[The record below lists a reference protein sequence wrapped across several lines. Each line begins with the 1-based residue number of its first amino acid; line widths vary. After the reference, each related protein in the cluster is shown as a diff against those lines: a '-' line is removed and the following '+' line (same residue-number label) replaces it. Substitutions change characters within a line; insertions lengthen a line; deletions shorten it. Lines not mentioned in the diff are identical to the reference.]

1 MNLNNGVIENQL
13 SSIPY
18 DGDDEQ
24 AIVEKE
30 EVNKNINIET
40 ISNQLSSIEDDTPE
54 EVSASIV
61 DTVAVSNVPEEH
73 EIKEQTEKMLAAS
86 QDNLYNQY
94 SKKYPELFDNGQLVD
109 YDEAKE
115 LGIISEVSPVPLDD
129 EGVTAGHI
137 STKSDA
143 VPFGFT
149 YNTESQAVAVQQ
161 QNAKSEMDFRRI
173 EKLDEDFE
181 VPEMTVKEEDKF
193 ITDMV
198 NSMPDVNEDGSTNLM
213 KKFLNLTGSS
223 GYKVLNALGYGMN
236 YIGAGYQDVI
246 EKVAKETQ
254 EAFPDA
260 YDNAIGISPKDF
272 ASKMGKGTM
281 AGIEFLETVPVLGN
295 VVKFPTA
302 SARVSRRLAAEL
314 AKKKEKAVKD
324 WNRRLNVQKM
334 KGATAQQLKEKQDEA
349 RKVANQNKEIANQL
363 ITEFEKST
371 GKTISKTSKTGQKTL
386 DYNLAREAGIDT
398 AINITESKG
407 ASLADKVLEEVTGMS
422 KISDDARLFGQG
434 DTLLQPILK
443 PEKFDGIVAVASDLK
458 KANPEAFNNN
468 KTIIDNLFDLT
479 VNKQLIAG
487 DKLIDMLNKY
497 DVSFEDYVLTVV
509 GSGSTAGKV
518 LNKLSQI
525 KRARP
530 LNEMVALQQ
539 AATLKNQDVIRN
551 TIMRVENIRRGGL
564 VSQIA
569 TASRNLTSAG
579 IRAPMEGLGNVVDTA
594 LYNLS
599 NEGVLSGAK
608 SLLSPNNWRDSFRHM
623 RYMFENP
630 KETKEVVDF
639 ILDRPELAGQSDLLF
654 NNINE
659 IMIATGR
666 GKGGI
671 LDKVLTEGEDAV
683 QALNI
688 PNRWQEFLVRRGAFL
703 GELERLTKREYG
715 IDLMDT
721 LGKGKIRDLLNDAS
735 NVRPKDA
742 RSFVD
747 IVADATNRALDITY
761 AKQPDIDIFRSTS
774 NFIVRNG
781 LTVVLPFPRFMFN
794 SMELMGQYAGG
805 AIIPLSR
812 KVANIVTLGKVGK
825 GKLTFKDRQRISRNV
840 VGSLVGAPV
849 GAVTV
854 GKLLETEEEG
864 VRNDISD
871 GLLGIATIGAAYQY
885 RTSSEAPTDY
895 KQLNTGEGTVL
906 DVTPQYPMRQ
916 FMYIGEAVKRTMDG
930 TLDDWFNVKEF
941 NETFIGTN
949 IRTGVGQSVINDIIS
964 LAEGS
969 DLTKGETIG
978 KSLGGAL
985 GNYLST
991 WAVPFAQLI
1000 EAQRAVGQRGLTYK
1014 DVTEDP
1020 TLEGLTTFKQELERP
1035 FRQRGFTITP
1045 EEEEK
1050 APKREFL
1057 FQEEKKRVKPIYR
1070 AIFGLNLS
1078 TGPNDEGRF
1087 LQELG
1092 FTDYELGSTSKVP
1105 SIKRF
1110 ENKILREALPSI
1122 VNVLEVRQDKLRSRY
1137 RNANDATQ
1145 AKYTEEEYVNADI
1158 RPLVKA
1164 SINKVKKLIS
1174 EGKKGKTNDY
1184 VRAVMDYRK
1193 LDKGVRKKASI
1204 LFAEKRNKLPNPVD
1218 TKDLKELVIIG
1229 KAFSGAIK

>member
-1 MNLNNGVIENQL
+1 MALNQGFTNEELLEQL
-13 SSIPY
+13 NSSEEGYTDIIKQEEEKQTDLTSPIVSQTPVN
-18 DGDDEQ
+18 DE
-24 AIVEKE
+24 EMLK
-30 EVNKNINIET
+30 
-40 ISNQLSSIEDDTPE
+40 QLESKSDTDVTVSSADIQIQTD
-54 EVSASIV
+54 
-61 DTVAVSNVPEEH
+61 VPESNESPTL
-73 EIKEQTEKMLAAS
+73 KLQT
-86 QDNLYNQY
+86 QDDLYATY
-94 SKKYPELFDNGQLVD
+94 IKKYPELFEKGQLINID
-109 YDEAKE
+109 SAKD
-115 LGIISEVSPVPLDD
+115 LGIISELGPVPTAD
-129 EGVTAGHI
+129 VTPHV
-137 STKSDA
+137 STRNEMLPYGALFQTEKEIAD
-143 VPFGFT
+143 T
-149 YNTESQAVAVQQ
+149 QKNTLRSQM
-161 QNAKSEMDFRRI
+161 SRI
-173 EKLDEDFE
+173 EKSSMDFDFGNLSNEEEEELINKIIEDMPDENPNGSINLTKKFYKLTGTTGFNASMILGESMNWIGAAFGDGMEALASTVLD
-181 VPEMTVKEEDKF
+181 KEEAKQF
-193 ITDMV
+193 A
-198 NSMPDVNEDGSTNLM
+198 NEAQ
-213 KKFLNLTGSS
+213 K
-223 GYKVLNALGYGMN
+223 
-236 YIGAGYQDVI
+236 GAGSFLEFTETIPVLGTVTKFPSASAKI
-246 EKVAKETQ
+246 GRKLAKRAMKNKEKVAKIWER
-254 EAFPDA
+254 
-260 YDNAIGISPKDF
+260 K
-272 ASKMGKGTM
+272 
-281 AGIEFLETVPVLGN
+281 
-295 VVKFPTA
+295 
-302 SARVSRRLAAEL
+302 
-314 AKKKEKAVKD
+314 
-324 WNRRLNVQKM
+324 LNVQKM
-334 KGATAQQLKEKQDEA
+334 RTNTAE
-349 RKVANQNKEIANQL
+349 EIAEKADAAKKIASENKDISNKL
-363 ITEFEKST
+363 IQEFEDT
-371 GKTISKTSKTGQKTL
+371 IDRTISTTDSSGNKAI
-386 DYNLAREAGIDT
+386 DYNLAR
-398 AINITESKG
+398 
-407 ASLADKVLEEVTGMS
+407 KVGLEKAEEVTQGTAGS
-422 KISDDARLFGQG
+422 IRLATGT
-434 DTLLQPILK
+434 DTLTQPIIK
-443 PEKFDGIVAVASDLK
+443 PDKLDALVAVTADLQ
-458 KANPEAFNNN
+458 KANPNAFDPS
-468 KTIIDNLFDLT
+468 KKVIDNLLDLT
-479 VNKQLIAG
+479 VNKQLLAG
-487 DKLIDMLNKY
+487 DELLDLLNKY
-497 DVSFEDYVLTVV
+497 NLSFEDYILTVA
-509 GSGSTAGKV
+509 GSGSEAGKV
-518 LNKLSQI
+518 LNKISQI
-525 KRARP
+525 KRFRP
-530 LNEMVALQQ
+530 KNDTDL
-539 AATLKNQDVIRN
+539 LKETKKTQGAIRQ

-564 VSQIA
+564 VSQLA

-579 IRAPMEGLGNVVDTA
+579 IRAPLEGLGNVMDTA
-594 LYNLS
+594 LYNMS
-599 NEGVLSGAK
+599 TKGYVEGGK
-608 SLLSPNNWRDSFRHM
+608 SLLSPANWADSFRHM
-623 RYMFENP
+623 RYMFDNP

-639 ILDRPELAGQSDLLF
+639 ILEQPGMSKQYDLLF

-659 IMIATGR
+659 IQKATGR
-666 GKGGI
+666 GKGGPLDNI
-671 LDKVLTEGEDAV
+671 LSVGEDV
-683 QALNI
+683 VDVLNT
-688 PNRWQEFLVRRGAFL
+688 PNRWQEYLVRRGAFL

-1184 VRAVMDYRK
+1184 VRAIMDYRK

-1218 TKDLKELVIIG
+1218 TKDLKELVVIG